1 MGLTRI
7 LVAAVVVSSFISLWA
22 AQTDDATKK
31 LGAYLGKWQS
41 EATTPGGDKVSSS
54 LECRWSPLGAFLV
67 CEQAIKSGNSERRQL
82 TTYSY
87 NANGNNYAYVTIGNP
102 GDKPTSGTMEI
113 QGKIWTYSFSYEA
126 QNGKTVQMHITNDF
140 TEPSMEKF
148 KVESSDDGGA
158 HWKTVMDGTAKKV
171 SDE

>member
-1 MGLTRI
+1 MRLTRI
-7 LVAAVVVSSFISLWA
+7 LIAVFIVSGFVSLSVAQA
-22 AQTDDATKK
+22 DATKK

-41 EATTPGGDKVSSS
+41 EATMGGEKVSSS

-67 CEQAIKSGNSERRQL
+67 CEQAIKSGNAERRQL

-113 QGKIWTYSFSYEA
+113 QGKIWTYSFSYQA

-140 TEPSMEKF
+140 TDSGLEKF

-171 SDE
+171 GE